1 MLSLNPTVFLVD
13 PDAAARGS
21 LEAVIRRAGCT
32 NETLGSAGSLLT
44 RPPFPVPSCLVLDIS
59 LLDLGGFD
67 LLRRLATERKE
78 TPIIAIASH
87 GDIPMIVR
95 AMKAGAVEFLM
106 KPLTDAALL
115 PAIRYALAQ
124 SRAVLDQM
132 AVLRELRN
140 RYDSLSA
147 REREVMA
154 RVAAGDMNK
163 RIGAALGISEITV
176 KAHRSKVMG
185 KMRAE
190 SVAELVGMALRLEL
204 AAVPTTTPPTVRS
217 VQWQWQ
223 DAPNATRSTSHARIR
238 CRPLIPTHG
247 ARHASRRRHLMA
259 LGQTRG

>member
-13 PDAAARGS
+13 PDAAARAS

-32 NETLGSAGSLLT
+32 NETLGSAGSLLM
-44 RPPFPVPSCLVLDIS
+44 RPPFPVPSCLILDIS
-59 LLDLGGFD
+59 LLNLGGFD
-67 LLRRLATERKE
+67 LVRRLVTERKE
-78 TPIIAIASH
+78 TPIIAIANH

-95 AMKAGAVEFLM
+95 VMKAGAVEFLM
-106 KPLTDAALL
+106 KPLTDEALL
-115 PAIRYALAQ
+115 PAIRYALAR

-132 AVLRELRN
+132 AVVRELRN

-154 RVAAGDMNK
+154 RVVTGDLNK

-176 KAHRSKVMG
+176 KAHRCKVMR

-190 SVAELVGMALRLEL
+190 SVAELVAMALRLDL
-204 AAVPTTTPPTVRS
+204 TAVPTSTPPTVTS
-217 VQWQWQ
+217 VQWPWH
-223 DAPNATRSTSHARIR
+223 DAPNALRTTPSARIR
-238 CRPLIPTHG
+238 CSPLITTYG
-247 ARHASRRRHLMA
+247 ARRRRYLTA